1 MSNFIDVD
9 VRKKRFWRKKE
20 REERTSTSGR
30 KENRTCYN
38 LGRKERKNKF
48 LLWPFSFRLLMTSSW
63 CVVCRDQRVVSKP
76 TTNAV
81 IMWFK
86 TNKLSSLLILK
97 ISNTCVNLACS
108 LNFSVWLNLSS
119 TLQSSTSLNCL
130 VTKWKSFKN
139 FQLLKFFFIH
149 KINWKSD
156 EVYCFHLHIIFPVCL
171 LTLRWP

>member
-1 MSNFIDVD
+1 MICPS
-9 VRKKRFWRKKE
+9 
-20 REERTSTSGR
+20 
-30 KENRTCYN
+30 
-38 LGRKERKNKF
+38 L
-48 LLWPFSFRLLMTSSW
+48 FRLLLSVLMIVYAEWLPTADS
-63 CVVCRDQRVVSKP
+63 RRSKP

-139 FQLLKFFFIH
+139 FQLLKFFFKH

-171 LTLRWP
+171 LTLRCP